1 MRGLLCLCSAIKLC
15 PLPAGRIPAGSRRVR
30 RRCGRGGAR
39 RRRCSPGRG
48 RTPGSRR
55 PSGPRY
61 RAFARRTRGPR
72 RRLRQTAPCRRPG
85 RANRPRR
92 AARAGRCIPP
102 LRPAGLRG
110 GRGKALELR
119 AAERRAH
126 KAARGE
132 RAAQPGRQRG
142 DVGGGPVVDERVGP
156 DGPAAVFPPP
166 AVDHHLAAY
175 KARKQG
181 GGRLGRAQVAE
192 GEHKTSS
199 LCLIR

>member
-1 MRGLLCLCSAIKLC
+1 MAPGGVGAAQAAVERLGLGGRVGRDIELLRAAPAGPGGGCGKQRRAGAPAAPIGRNVQLEQVDVFPLCS
-15 PLPAGRIPAGSRRVR
+15 
-30 RRCGRGGAR
+30 
-39 RRRCSPGRG
+39 
-48 RTPGSRR
+48 
-55 PSGPRY
+55 
-61 RAFARRTRGPR
+61 
-72 RRLRQTAPCRRPG
+72 
-85 RANRPRR
+85 
-92 AARAGRCIPP
+92 
-102 LRPAGLRG
+102 AGLRG

-175 KARKQG
+175 KAHKQG

-192 GEHKTSS
+192 GEHKRFPLRLS
-199 LCLIR
+199 R